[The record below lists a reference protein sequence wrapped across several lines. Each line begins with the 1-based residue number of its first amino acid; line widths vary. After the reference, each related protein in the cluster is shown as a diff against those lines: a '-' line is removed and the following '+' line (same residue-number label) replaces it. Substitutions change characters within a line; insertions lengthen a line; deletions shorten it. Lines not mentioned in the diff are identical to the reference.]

1 MKGKS
6 AEQIKAAQAKAKD
19 QLDKSAEH
27 LKAAKSKG
35 AEKAKA
41 AAGKAKASLKSA
53 KSSVAGLAAL
63 SLSPAKLAQFGGVF
77 FLGVFLISM
86 SFSFLPIIMISP
98 QKFALLFA
106 LGSMTL
112 LSSFAI
118 LKGPK
123 NFAAILVEREKLPFS
138 AAY

>member
-1 MKGKS
+1 MG
-6 AEQIKAAQAKAKD
+6 
-19 QLDKSAEH
+19 EH
-27 LKAAKSKG
+27 LKAARSKG

-106 LGSMTL
+106 LGSTTL

-118 LKGPK
+118 LKGPMA
-123 NFAAILVEREKLPFS
+123 FAQSLAEREKLPFS
-138 AAY
+138 GAYLLGLIGTL